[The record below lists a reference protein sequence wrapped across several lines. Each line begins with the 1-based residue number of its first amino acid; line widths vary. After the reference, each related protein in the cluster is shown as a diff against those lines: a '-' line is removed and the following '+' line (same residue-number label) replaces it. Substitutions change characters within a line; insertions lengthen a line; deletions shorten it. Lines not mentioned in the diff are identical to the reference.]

1 MSNECTIYSN
11 NPEPDRL
18 VLYLTA
24 RGREVFRVEFFTADS
39 AKEFEKKYDFVS
51 AKIRETSAELWHA
64 LDQKR
69 NFRKNLRAC
78 RWIETREAAV
88 N

>member
-11 NPEPDRL
+11 NPEPDHL

-24 RGREVFRVEFFTADS
+24 KGSEVFRVEFFAADS

-51 AKIRETSAELWHA
+51 EKIRETSAELWRV
-64 LDQKR
+64 LDRKR
-69 NFRKNLRAC
+69 NFRKTLRAC
-78 RWIETREAAV
+78 RWIETREAPV

>member
-1 MSNECTIYSN
+1 MANECTIYSN
-11 NPEPDRL
+11 NPEPDHL
-18 VLYLTA
+18 VLYLSA
-24 RGREVFRVEFFTADS
+24 DGNEIFRVEFRAADS

-51 AKIRETSAELWHA
+51 GKIRETSAELWDA
-64 LDQKR
+64 LDMKR

-78 RWIETREAAV
+78 RWIETRTSRR